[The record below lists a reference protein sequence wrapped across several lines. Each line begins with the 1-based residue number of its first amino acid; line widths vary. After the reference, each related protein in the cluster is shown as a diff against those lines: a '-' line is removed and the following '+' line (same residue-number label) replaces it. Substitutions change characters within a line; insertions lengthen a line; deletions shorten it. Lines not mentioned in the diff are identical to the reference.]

1 MDMEKEYYKFK
12 VDEAKMLE
20 IKDFYNAEF
29 INQNNRPY
37 DVFDIVT
44 FDNVRVQA
52 YKSKNL
58 YTILFTGENNLVKE
72 EVNIFFKDASPVIKN
87 KYTAL
92 GEWED
97 NSIQIGSDEVGVGDF
112 FLGFYVVAS
121 FLNSDD
127 IKYIDSL
134 GVRDSKK
141 LTDSKIE
148 EIGPLLLNKIKKHA
162 ICISPNKLQEYK
174 EKNLSTHV
182 ILAKAH
188 NFCHQELIRKYNIKQ
203 DVPIYI
209 DQFEQEKIYLKYSAT
224 TIKNPIIFKTKG
236 ESFYPS
242 IATSSVIARYLF
254 LQDWKKM
261 NEHFNLEIPKGAS
274 SQVDKIYKQLIKT
287 YGQKEVDPYV
297 KRFFR
302 NYKE

>member
-1 MDMEKEYYKFK
+1 
-12 VDEAKMLE
+12 MLE

-29 INQNNRPY
+29 INQVNRPY
-37 DVFDIVT
+37 DVFDVT
-44 FDNVRVQA
+44 TYDNVRIQA
-52 YKSKNL
+52 YKSKDL
-58 YTILFTGENNLVKE
+58 YTILFTGEKNIVKD
-72 EVNIFFKDASPVIKN
+72 EVNIFFKQASPIIKN
-87 KYTAL
+87 KYAAL

-97 NSIQIGSDEVGVGDF
+97 NSTQIGSDEVGVGDF

-121 FLNSDD
+121 LLDNED

-141 LTDSKIE
+141 ITDSKIE
-148 EIGPLLLNKIKKHA
+148 EIGPLLLKKIKKHA

-174 EKNLSTHV
+174 DKNLSTHV

-188 NFCHQELIRKYNIKQ
+188 NFCHQELIKKYHVSKS
-203 DVPIYI
+203 VPIYI
-209 DQFEQEKIYLKYSAT
+209 DQFEQEKNYLKYSST
-224 TIKNPIIFKTKG
+224 TITNPIIFKTKG
-236 ESFYPS
+236 ESYYPS

-254 LQDWKKM
+254 LEDWKKM
-261 NEHFNLEIPKGAS
+261 NEYFNIEIPKGAS
-274 SQVDKIYKQLIKT
+274 ASVDKIYKQLIKT
-287 YGQKEVDPYV
+287 YGQEKVDPYV

>member
-1 MDMEKEYYKFK
+1 MEKEYYKFK

-29 INQNNRPY
+29 INQLNRPY
-37 DVFDIVT
+37 DVFDVTT
-44 FDNVRVQA
+44 FDNIRIQA

-58 YTILFTGENNLVKE
+58 YTILFTGEKDSVKD
-72 EVNIFFKDASPVIKN
+72 EVNIFFKQASPVIKN
-87 KYTAL
+87 KYAAF

-97 NSIQIGSDEVGVGDF
+97 NSTQIGSDEVGVGDF

-121 FLNSDD
+121 LLDNED

-134 GVRDSKK
+134 GVQDSKK

-148 EIGPLLLNKIKKHA
+148 EIGPLLLKRIKKHA

-174 EKNLSTHV
+174 DKNLSTHV

-188 NFCHQELIRKYNIKQ
+188 NFCHQELIRKYHVSKS
-203 DVPIYI
+203 VPIYI

-224 TIKNPIIFKTKG
+224 TITNPIIFKTKG
-236 ESFYPS
+236 ESYYPS

-254 LQDWKKM
+254 LEDWKKM
-261 NEHFNLEIPKGAS
+261 NQHFNIEIPKGAS
-274 SQVDKIYKQLIKT
+274 SKVDKIYKQLIKT
-287 YGQKEVDPYV
+287 YGQEEIDPYV

>member
-1 MDMEKEYYKFK
+1 
-12 VDEAKMLE
+12 MLE

-29 INQNNRPY
+29 INQVNRPY
-37 DVFDIVT
+37 DVFDVT
-44 FDNVRVQA
+44 TYDNVRIQA
-52 YKSKNL
+52 YKSKDL
-58 YTILFTGENNLVKE
+58 YTILFTGEKNIVKD
-72 EVNIFFKDASPVIKN
+72 EVNIFFKQASPIIKN
-87 KYTAL
+87 KYAAL

-97 NSIQIGSDEVGVGDF
+97 NSTQIGSDEVGVGDF

-121 FLNSDD
+121 LLDNED

-141 LTDSKIE
+141 ITDSKIE
-148 EIGPLLLNKIKKHA
+148 EIGPLLLKKIKKHA

-174 EKNLSTHV
+174 DKNLSTHV

-188 NFCHQELIRKYNIKQ
+188 NFCHQELIKKYHVSNS
-203 DVPIYI
+203 VPIYI
-209 DQFEQEKIYLKYSAT
+209 DQFEQEKNYLKYSST
-224 TIKNPIIFKTKG
+224 TITNPIIFKTKG
-236 ESFYPS
+236 ESYYPS

-254 LQDWKKM
+254 LEDWKKM
-261 NEHFNLEIPKGAS
+261 NEYFNVEIPKGAS
-274 SQVDKIYKQLIKT
+274 ASVDKIYKQLIKT
-287 YGQKEVDPYV
+287 YGQEKVDPYV

>member
-1 MDMEKEYYKFK
+1 
-12 VDEAKMLE
+12 MLE

-29 INQNNRPY
+29 INQVNRPY
-37 DVFDIVT
+37 DVFDVT
-44 FDNVRVQA
+44 TYDNVRIQA
-52 YKSKNL
+52 YKSKDL
-58 YTILFTGENNLVKE
+58 YTILFTGEKNIVKD
-72 EVNIFFKDASPVIKN
+72 EVNIFFKQASPIIKN
-87 KYTAL
+87 KYAAL

-97 NSIQIGSDEVGVGDF
+97 NSTQIGSDEVGVGDF

-121 FLNSDD
+121 LLDNED

-141 LTDSKIE
+141 ITDSKIE
-148 EIGPLLLNKIKKHA
+148 EIGPLLLKKIKKHA

-174 EKNLSTHV
+174 DKNLSTHV

-188 NFCHQELIRKYNIKQ
+188 NFCHQELIKKYHVSKS
-203 DVPIYI
+203 VPIYI
-209 DQFEQEKIYLKYSAT
+209 DQFEQEKNYLKYSST
-224 TIKNPIIFKTKG
+224 TITNPIIFKTKG
-236 ESFYPS
+236 ESYYPS

-254 LQDWKKM
+254 LEDWKKM
-261 NEHFNLEIPKGAS
+261 NEYFNVEIPKGAS
-274 SQVDKIYKQLIKT
+274 ASVDKIYKQLIKT
-287 YGQKEVDPYV
+287 YGQEKVDPYV

>member
-1 MDMEKEYYKFK
+1 MEKEYYKFK

-29 INQNNRPY
+29 INQVNRPY
-37 DVFDIVT
+37 DVFDVT
-44 FDNVRVQA
+44 TYDNVRIQA
-52 YKSKNL
+52 YKSKDL
-58 YTILFTGENNLVKE
+58 YTILFTGEKNIVKD
-72 EVNIFFKDASPVIKN
+72 EVNIFFKQASPIIKN
-87 KYTAL
+87 KYAAL

-97 NSIQIGSDEVGVGDF
+97 NSTQIGSDEVGVGDF

-121 FLNSDD
+121 LLDNED

-141 LTDSKIE
+141 ITDSKIE
-148 EIGPLLLNKIKKHA
+148 EIGPLLLKKIKKHA

-174 EKNLSTHV
+174 DKNLSTHV

-188 NFCHQELIRKYNIKQ
+188 NFCHQELIKKYHVSKS
-203 DVPIYI
+203 VPIYI
-209 DQFEQEKIYLKYSAT
+209 DQFEQEKNYLKYSST
-224 TIKNPIIFKTKG
+224 TITNPIIFKTKG
-236 ESFYPS
+236 ESYYPS

-254 LQDWKKM
+254 LEDWKKM
-261 NEHFNLEIPKGAS
+261 NEYFNVEIPKGAS
-274 SQVDKIYKQLIKT
+274 ASVDKIYKQLIKT
-287 YGQKEVDPYV
+287 YGQEKVDPYV